1 MTCCTDEVKL
11 RLFNQFSNVLN
22 IPCHF
27 KEEVISEIPARPT
40 ELNHDDPPSYDD
52 LIHALS
58 KLKWGKAGWKT
69 GKLPELLLYTQQATH
84 LHFTTLQPS

>member
-1 MTCCTDEVKL
+1 MTCCKDEVKL
-11 RLFNQFSNVLN
+11 RLFNHFSNVLN

-40 ELNHDDPPSYDD
+40 ELNHDD

-69 GKLPELLLYTQQATH
+69 GILPELLLYTQQATH